1 VIADLYFS
9 WPIGGLPPGLTVKSR
24 PSSKNFMEKGN
35 PKTSQQRYRTL
46 FWLFLTLITLFR
58 LFFAGKL
65 GLGVDE
71 SHYLLY
77 SRRLAW
83 GYFDHPP
90 MVAFLAAL
98 TTLWDDG
105 VFFVRLGPVI
115 C

>member
-1 VIADLYFS
+1 MI
-9 WPIGGLPPGLTVKSR
+9 R
-24 PSSKNFMEKGN
+24 PN
-35 PKTSQQRYRTL
+35 
-46 FWLFLTLITLFR
+46 WLLLALVTAAR
-58 LFFAGKL
+58 LLLAGRF

-98 TTLWDDG
+98 TSQFGEG
-105 VFFVRLGPVI
+105 VFVVRLGPIFCSTVSLI
-115 C
+115 LLRLLALALYLALLHFHAAIFGVPALPA